1 VRSRLSTALRL
12 ARASSLPI
20 VASNVL
26 AAIALAGGKPPASG
40 STTRGADAFPAM
52 STVALAGGAMIAM
65 FVAGCLLDDAFDREL
80 DREHHPDRPIPAGEV
95 RASLVFDLGFA
106 LLGAGVALVAA
117 AAVATGAGVK
127 PIVAALALAT
137 LIVRYAASHHG
148 SRWAPVV
155 LGLCRAGV
163 YTTVALLVRP
173 DLCAEVVV
181 GATLAAA
188 YLIALAWAARVREL
202 AELPSAWPLA
212 LLALPFV
219 LARPDG
225 PAAPA
230 VYAGFFVWV
239 LRALLQLRGGRVR
252 DAIGALTAGMALL
265 DALLAANL
273 GRIELAVASI
283 ACFLVTIALQAVLPA
298 A

>member
-1 VRSRLSTALRL
+1 MLRL
-12 ARASSLPI
+12 ARAPGLPI

-26 AAIALAGGKPPASG
+26 AAIALASGGAPPASG
-40 STTRGADAFPAM
+40 SVTRGAGAFPAA
-52 STVALAGGAMIAM
+52 STVVLACTAMIAM
-65 FVAGCLLDDAFDREL
+65 FVAGCLLDDAFDRDH
-80 DREHHPDRPIPAGEV
+80 DRELHPERPIPAGEV
-95 RASLVFDLGFA
+95 RPALVFDLGFA
-106 LLGAGVALVAA
+106 LLGVGIALVAA
-117 AAVATGAGVK
+117 AAFATGAGAK
-127 PIVAALALAT
+127 PIVAALALAA
-137 LIVRYAASHHG
+137 LVVRYAANHHG

-181 GATLAAA
+181 GALLAAT
-188 YLIALAWAARVREL
+188 YLVALAAAARVRDL
-202 AELPSAWPLA
+202 AELPSARPLA

-219 LARPDG
+219 LARPSG
-225 PAAPA
+225 PAAP
-230 VYAGFFVWV
+230 VLYAGLFVWV

-252 DAIGALTAGMALL
+252 AAVGALAAGMALL

-273 GRIELAVASI
+273 GRIELAGASI
-283 ACFLVTIALQAVLPA
+283 ACFLVTMALQAVLPA